1 MNDEAQE
8 RLEELGINVFDEPT
22 DALRKRSGIS
32 VATVESTLFVNLAG
46 ETVQRQY
53 DSAPGVVDVLT
64 LIAEEA

>member
-32 VATVESTLFVNLAG
+32 VATVDGMLFVNLAG